1 MDHNRQSD
9 LRRTVA
15 PLRRKIGLERG
26 SEGARERE
34 SGGAGVKKRLFA
46 SPSLTLSLSRTLA
59 PSLSRSLALPLALS
73 LCLAGCSRPVTEAEK
88 RAAVDEFFTQAR
100 SCWPNDGESSAP
112 LAIESVVSDKN
123 ATRVR
128 LIAYA
133 RDEAVDF
140 YLPVY
145 RMSAG
150 RWLINEKGRVYL
162 FDEQCLESK
171 LNDAKPSPGSLSDFL
186 GGEKIPPD
194 GRIRL
199 KPGQAFEATLVFPP
213 LPDRAR
219 VGALVYD
226 RRVLPF
232 ALD

>member
-1 MDHNRQSD
+1 MDHNRQPD
-9 LRRTVA
+9 LHRTIA
-15 PLRRKIGLERG
+15 PLRRKIDGAMGRRRDGETERRRDRKEKT
-26 SEGARERE
+26 SLRP
-34 SGGAGVKKRLFA
+34 SVT
-46 SPSLTLSLSRTLA
+46 PSLRPSVPLSLCL
-59 PSLSRSLALPLALS
+59 LL
-73 LCLAGCSRPVTEAEK
+73 LCLAGCSRPVTQAEK

-100 SCWPNDGESSAP
+100 SCWPNDGECGTP
-112 LAIESVVSDKN
+112 LAVGSVVGEKT

-150 RWLINEKGRVYL
+150 RWLIKENGRAYIL
-162 FDEQCLESK
+162 DEQCREFK
-171 LNDAKPSPGSLSDFL
+171 LNGAKPSAGSLSDFL

-199 KPGQAFEATLVFPP
+199 KPGQAFEVTLAFPP

-226 RRVLPF
+226 GRVLPF
-232 ALD
+232 APY

>member
-1 MDHNRQSD
+1 
-9 LRRTVA
+9 
-15 PLRRKIGLERG
+15 
-26 SEGARERE
+26 
-34 SGGAGVKKRLFA
+34 
-46 SPSLTLSLSRTLA
+46 
-59 PSLSRSLALPLALS
+59 
-73 LCLAGCSRPVTEAEK
+73 
-88 RAAVDEFFTQAR
+88 
-100 SCWPNDGESSAP
+100 
-112 LAIESVVSDKN
+112 LAIESVVRDKN

-162 FDEQCLESK
+162 LDEQCREFR

-213 LPDRAR
+213 LSDRAR
-219 VGALVYD
+219 VGALIYD
-226 RRVLPF
+226 GRVLPF

>member
-1 MDHNRQSD
+1 MSNR
-9 LRRTVA
+9 
-15 PLRRKIGLERG
+15 PFI
-26 SEGARERE
+26 
-34 SGGAGVKKRLFA
+34 
-46 SPSLTLSLSRTLA
+46 A
-59 PSLSRSLALPLALS
+59 PSLSRPVALSPRRPVALPLCLLI

-88 RAAVDEFFTQAR
+88 RAAVDEFFTKAR

-112 LAIESVVSDKN
+112 LAVESVVSDKN

-133 RDEAVDF
+133 RDEAVDY

-162 FDEQCLESK
+162 LDEQCREFK
-171 LNDAKPSPGSLSDFL
+171 LNDSKPSSSSSLTFW
-186 GGEKIPPD
+186 GGGQIPEG

-199 KPGQAFEATLVFPP
+199 KPGQAFEATLAFPP

-226 RRVLPF
+226 GRVLPF
-232 ALD
+232 AFD

>member
-1 MDHNRQSD
+1 MDHNRQPD
-9 LRRTVA
+9 LHRTIA
-15 PLRRKIGLERG
+15 PLRGKIDGEMESG
-26 SEGARERE
+26 GEGERE
-34 SGGAGVKKRLFA
+34 SERGRVGETKRRFFTPA
-46 SPSLTLSLSRTLA
+46 R
-59 PSLSRSLALPLALS
+59 SLSRSLALPLSLS

-100 SCWPNDGESSAP
+100 SCWPKDGESGTP
-112 LAIESVVSDKN
+112 LAVGSVVGEKN

-162 FDEQCLESK
+162 LDEQCREFK
-171 LNDAKPSPGSLSDFL
+171 LNDATPSPGSLSDFL

-199 KPGQAFEATLVFPP
+199 KPGQAFEATLLFPP
-213 LPDRAR
+213 APDRAR

-226 RRVLPF
+226 GRVLPF

>member
-1 MDHNRQSD
+1 MNRN
-9 LRRTVA
+9 
-15 PLRRKIGLERG
+15 RG
-26 SEGARERE
+26 
-34 SGGAGVKKRLFA
+34 F
-46 SPSLTLSLSRTLA
+46 PHSLLSFSLSPYLLV
-59 PSLSRSLALPLALS
+59 SLSPCLLVSLS

-100 SCWPNDGESSAP
+100 SCWPKDGESAAP

-145 RMSAG
+145 RLSAG
-150 RWLINEKGRVYL
+150 RWLINEKGRIYL
-162 FDEQCLESK
+162 LDEQCREFK

-186 GGEKIPPD
+186 GGEKIPSD

-219 VGALVYD
+219 VGALFYD
-226 RRVLPF
+226 GRALPF

>member
-1 MDHNRQSD
+1 MNRNRGFPYS
-9 LRRTVA
+9 LFSFSLSPCLLV
-15 PLRRKIGLERG
+15 PL
-26 SEGARERE
+26 
-34 SGGAGVKKRLFA
+34 
-46 SPSLTLSLSRTLA
+46 SPCLLVSLSLYLA
-59 PSLSRSLALPLALS
+59 D
-73 LCLAGCSRPVTEAEK
+73 CSRPVTEAEK

-112 LAIESVVSDKN
+112 LAIESVAGDKN

-133 RDEAVDF
+133 RDEAADF

-150 RWLINEKGRVYL
+150 RWLINEKGRVYVL
-162 FDEQCLESK
+162 DEQCREFK
-171 LNDAKPSPGSLSDFL
+171 LTDAIPSPGSLSDFL

-213 LPDRAR
+213 LLDRAR
-219 VGALVYD
+219 VGALFYNG
-226 RRVLPF
+226 RVLPF

>member
-1 MDHNRQSD
+1 
-9 LRRTVA
+9 
-15 PLRRKIGLERG
+15 
-26 SEGARERE
+26 
-34 SGGAGVKKRLFA
+34 
-46 SPSLTLSLSRTLA
+46 
-59 PSLSRSLALPLALS
+59 
-73 LCLAGCSRPVTEAEK
+73 
-88 RAAVDEFFTQAR
+88 
-100 SCWPNDGESSAP
+100 
-112 LAIESVVSDKN
+112 LAIESVVSDKT

-128 LIAYA
+128 LVAYA

-162 FDEQCLESK
+162 LDEQCREFR

-199 KPGQAFEATLVFPP
+199 RPGQAFEATLIFPP
-213 LPDRAR
+213 WADRAR
-219 VGALVYD
+219 VGALFYD
-226 RRVLPF
+226 GRVLPF

>member
-1 MDHNRQSD
+1 
-9 LRRTVA
+9 
-15 PLRRKIGLERG
+15 
-26 SEGARERE
+26 
-34 SGGAGVKKRLFA
+34 
-46 SPSLTLSLSRTLA
+46 LA
-59 PSLSRSLALPLALS
+59 
-73 LCLAGCSRPVTEAEK
+73 V
-88 RAAVDEFFTQAR
+88 
-100 SCWPNDGESSAP
+100 
-112 LAIESVVSDKN
+112 ESVVSDKN

-128 LIAYA
+128 LAAYA

-150 RWLINEKGRVYL
+150 RWSINEKGRVSL
-162 FDEQCLESK
+162 LDEQCREFK
-171 LNDAKPSPGSLSDFL
+171 LNDSKPSQSSSLIFW
-186 GGEKIPPD
+186 GGGRIPEG

-199 KPGQAFEATLVFPP
+199 KPGQVFELTLVFPP

-226 RRVLPF
+226 GRVLPF

>member
-15 PLRRKIGLERG
+15 PLRRKIDGATG
-26 SEGARERE
+26 SEGAGGRE
-34 SGGAGVKKRLFA
+34 SERWRDGEAKKRFF
-46 SPSLTLSLSRTLA
+46 SPA

-88 RAAVDEFFTQAR
+88 RAAVDEFFTKAR
-100 SCWPNDGESSAP
+100 SCWPSDGENPAP
-112 LAIESVVSDKN
+112 LALESVVSDKN
-123 ATRVR
+123 GTSVR
-128 LIAYA
+128 LAAYA
-133 RDEAVDF
+133 RAEAVDF

-150 RWLINEKGRVYL
+150 RWSINEKGRVYL
-162 FDEQCLESK
+162 LDEQCREFK
-171 LNDAKPSPGSLSDFL
+171 LNDSKPSQSSSSIFW
-186 GGEKIPPD
+186 GGGRIPEG

-199 KPGQAFEATLVFPP
+199 KPGQVFELTLIFPSMP
-213 LPDRAR
+213 NRTR

-226 RRVLPF
+226 GRVLPF

>member
-1 MDHNRQSD
+1 MGHNRQSG
-9 LRRTVA
+9 LYRTVT
-15 PLRRKIGLERG
+15 PLCRKIG
-26 SEGARERE
+26 
-34 SGGAGVKKRLFA
+34 GVTGRLGDGVTRRRRKFM
-46 SPSLTLSLSRTLA
+46 SNRPFIA
-59 PSLSRSLALPLALS
+59 PSLSRRVAPSPRRPVALPFCLLI

-100 SCWPNDGESSAP
+100 SCWPNDGESAAP

-123 ATRVR
+123 VTRVR

-150 RWLINEKGRVYL
+150 RWLINEKGRAYL
-162 FDEQCLESK
+162 LDEQCREFK
-171 LNDAKPSPGSLSDFL
+171 LNGARPSAGSISDFL

-199 KPGQAFEATLVFPP
+199 KPGQVFETTLAFPP
-213 LPDRAR
+213 FPDRTR
-219 VGALVYD
+219 VGALVYGG
-226 RRVLPF
+226 RVLPF
-232 ALD
+232 GR

>member
-9 LRRTVA
+9 LHRTVA
-15 PLRRKIGLERG
+15 PLRRKIDRGAG
-26 SEGARERE
+26 SEGAGERGSGREKA
-34 SGGAGVKKRLFA
+34 SLRLFV
-46 SPSLTLSLSRTLA
+46 SHSLTL
-59 PSLSRSLALPLALS
+59 PLSRSLALPLAIS

-88 RAAVDEFFTQAR
+88 RAAIDEFFTQAR

-140 YLPVY
+140 YQPIY

-150 RWLINEKGRVYL
+150 RWSINEKGRVYL
-162 FDEQCLESK
+162 LDEQCREFK
-171 LNDAKPSPGSLSDFL
+171 LSDSKPSQSSSLIFW
-186 GGEKIPPD
+186 GGGRIPEG

-199 KPGQAFEATLVFPP
+199 KPGQAFEATLIFPT
-213 LPDRAR
+213 LLDRAR

-226 RRVLPF
+226 GRVLPF
-232 ALD
+232 TLD

>member
-1 MDHNRQSD
+1 
-9 LRRTVA
+9 V
-15 PLRRKIGLERG
+15 
-26 SEGARERE
+26 
-34 SGGAGVKKRLFA
+34 
-46 SPSLTLSLSRTLA
+46 
-59 PSLSRSLALPLALS
+59 
-73 LCLAGCSRPVTEAEK
+73 
-88 RAAVDEFFTQAR
+88 AVDEFFTRAR
-100 SCWPNDGESSAP
+100 SCWPNDGESAAP
-112 LAIESVVSDKN
+112 LAVESVVSDKN
-123 ATRVR
+123 ATSVR
-128 LIAYA
+128 LATYA
-133 RDEAVDF
+133 RGEAVDF

-162 FDEQCLESK
+162 LDEQCREFK
-171 LNDAKPSPGSLSDFL
+171 LNDAKPSPGSSSDFL

-213 LPDRAR
+213 LPGRAR

-226 RRVLPF
+226 GRVLPF

>member
-1 MDHNRQSD
+1 MNRN
-9 LRRTVA
+9 
-15 PLRRKIGLERG
+15 RG
-26 SEGARERE
+26 
-34 SGGAGVKKRLFA
+34 F
-46 SPSLTLSLSRTLA
+46 PHSLLSFSLSPCLLV
-59 PSLSRSLALPLALS
+59 SLS

-100 SCWPNDGESSAP
+100 SCWPNDGESAAP

-162 FDEQCLESK
+162 LDEQCREFK

-186 GGEKIPPD
+186 GGEKIPSD

-226 RRVLPF
+226 GRVLPF

>member
-1 MDHNRQSD
+1 MGHNRQSN
-9 LRRTVA
+9 LHRTVA
-15 PLRRKIGLERG
+15 PLRGKIDRGAG
-26 SEGARERE
+26 SEGAGERG
-34 SGGAGVKKRLFA
+34 SGGEKASLRLFV
-46 SPSLTLSLSRTLA
+46 SHSLSLPLY
-59 PSLSRSLALPLALS
+59 RSLALPLALS

-100 SCWPNDGESSAP
+100 SCWPNDGESATT
-112 LAIESVVSDKN
+112 LAIESVVSEKN

-150 RWLINEKGRVYL
+150 RWLINEKGRVYIL
-162 FDEQCLESK
+162 DEQCRELK
-171 LNDAKPSPGSLSDFL
+171 LNGAKPSAGSLSDFL

-199 KPGQAFEATLVFPP
+199 KPGQAFEATLAFPS

-226 RRVLPF
+226 GRVLPF

>member
-1 MDHNRQSD
+1 MK
-9 LRRTVA
+9 
-15 PLRRKIGLERG
+15 RKHG
-26 SEGARERE
+26 
-34 SGGAGVKKRLFA
+34 F
-46 SPSLTLSLSRTLA
+46 PHSLLSLL
-59 PSLSRSLALPLALS
+59 LSFGLPVPFSPYLLVPLALS
-73 LCLAGCSRPVTEAEK
+73 LCLPGCSRAITEAEK

-100 SCWPNDGESSAP
+100 SCWPNDVESAAP
-112 LAIESVVSDKN
+112 LAVESVVSDKN

-128 LIAYA
+128 LAAYA

-150 RWLINEKGRVYL
+150 RWLINEKGRIYL
-162 FDEQCLESK
+162 LDEQCREFK

-226 RRVLPF
+226 GRVLPF
-232 ALD
+232 AMD

>member
-1 MDHNRQSD
+1 MDHNRKSD
-9 LRRTVA
+9 LHRTVA
-15 PLRRKIGLERG
+15 PLRRKIGGATGRRG
-26 SEGARERE
+26 DGAT
-34 SGGAGVKKRLFA
+34 GRLRKFV
-46 SPSLTLSLSRTLA
+46 SNRSFIT
-59 PSLSRSLALPLALS
+59 PSLSRPVVPSPRRPVALS
-73 LCLAGCSRPVTEAEK
+73 LCLLILCLAGCSRPVTEAEK

-100 SCWPNDGESSAP
+100 SCWPNDGESVAP
-112 LAIESVVSDKN
+112 LAVESVVSDKN

-128 LIAYA
+128 LAAYA

-145 RMSAG
+145 RLSAG
-150 RWLINEKGRVYL
+150 RWLINEKGRIYL
-162 FDEQCLESK
+162 LDERCREFK

-226 RRVLPF
+226 GRVLPF
-232 ALD
+232 TLD

>member
-1 MDHNRQSD
+1 
-9 LRRTVA
+9 LV
-15 PLRRKIGLERG
+15 
-26 SEGARERE
+26 
-34 SGGAGVKKRLFA
+34 
-46 SPSLTLSLSRTLA
+46 
-59 PSLSRSLALPLALS
+59 
-73 LCLAGCSRPVTEAEK
+73 
-88 RAAVDEFFTQAR
+88 
-100 SCWPNDGESSAP
+100 
-112 LAIESVVSDKN
+112 IESVVSDKN

-162 FDEQCLESK
+162 LDEQCREFR
-171 LNDAKPSPGSLSDFL
+171 LNDATPSPGSLSDFL

-213 LPDRAR
+213 ALDRAR
-219 VGALVYD
+219 VGALIYD
-226 RRVLPF
+226 GRVLPF

>member
-1 MDHNRQSD
+1 MNRNC
-9 LRRTVA
+9 VF
-15 PLRRKIGLERG
+15 PH
-26 SEGARERE
+26 
-34 SGGAGVKKRLFA
+34 
-46 SPSLTLSLSRTLA
+46 SLLSFSLSPCLLV
-59 PSLSRSLALPLALS
+59 PLSPCLLVSFF

-112 LAIESVVSDKN
+112 LAIESVVRDKN

-140 YLPVY
+140 YLPIY

-150 RWLINEKGRVYL
+150 RWSINEKGRVYL
-162 FDEQCLESK
+162 LDEQCREFK
-171 LNDAKPSPGSLSDFL
+171 LSDSKPSQSSSLIFW
-186 GGEKIPPD
+186 GGGRIPEG

-199 KPGQAFEATLVFPP
+199 KPGQAFELTLVFPSM
-213 LPDRAR
+213 PDRMR

-226 RRVLPF
+226 GRVLPF

>member
-1 MDHNRQSD
+1 ME
-9 LRRTVA
+9 RR
-15 PLRRKIGLERG
+15 RD
-26 SEGARERE
+26 RET
-34 SGGAGVKKRLFA
+34 AKKKRL
-46 SPSLTLSLSRTLA
+46 SVPLSLRLLFS
-59 PSLSRSLALPLALS
+59 LS
-73 LCLAGCSRPVTEAEK
+73 LCLAACSRPVTEAEK

-100 SCWPNDGESSAP
+100 SCWTSNGIDGEGAAP
-112 LAIESVVSDKN
+112 LAVESVVSDKN

-128 LIAYA
+128 LAAYA

-145 RMSAG
+145 RLSAG
-150 RWLINEKGRVYL
+150 RWSINEKGRVSL
-162 FDEQCLESK
+162 LDEQCLEFK
-171 LNDAKPSPGSLSDFL
+171 LNDSKPSQSSSLIFW
-186 GGEKIPPD
+186 GGGRIPEG

-199 KPGQAFEATLVFPP
+199 KPGQVFELTLIFPP

-226 RRVLPF
+226 GRVLPF

>member
-9 LRRTVA
+9 LHRTVA
-15 PLRRKIGLERG
+15 PLRRKIDGATGRRG
-26 SEGARERE
+26 DRATGRWSDKGKIGHE
-34 SGGAGVKKRLFA
+34 L
-46 SPSLTLSLSRTLA
+46 SPSPCRPVALSLCL
-59 PSLSRSLALPLALS
+59 L

-88 RAAVDEFFTQAR
+88 RAAVDEFFTRAR
-100 SCWPNDGESSAP
+100 SCWPSDGESAAP

-123 ATRVR
+123 ATSVR
-128 LIAYA
+128 LAAYA

-145 RMSAG
+145 RLSAG
-150 RWLINEKGRVYL
+150 RWSINEKGRAYL
-162 FDEQCLESK
+162 LDEQCNEIK
-171 LNDAKPSPGSLSDFL
+171 LNDSKPSPKSSLIFW
-186 GGEKIPPD
+186 GGGRIPEG

-199 KPGQAFEATLVFPP
+199 KPGQVFELTLIFPSM
-213 LPDRAR
+213 PDRTR

-226 RRVLPF
+226 GRVLPF